1 MVSSRLNCNRRYG
14 CPTLRLEVGDVI
26 YLFCFSTFGSV
37 EVFNLDPNKVHKLQ
51 AWVMHDI
58 KGTSRYVILGSRVI
72 VYESVCRRTLRS

>member
-1 MVSSRLNCNRRYG
+1 MDALHW
-14 CPTLRLEVGDVI
+14 LEVGDVI

-58 KGTSRYVILGSRVI
+58 EGASRYV
-72 VYESVCRRTLRS
+72 TAW